1 MVPASAFAR
10 FKREPLVM
18 ATGYDY
24 PFARLLEE
32 AGVDVILV
40 GDSLANVMLGLK
52 STREVDMDVM
62 SVFVGAVGR
71 GAKDT
76 HIMADMPYGSDAD
89 PRLAVGNAKRFLALG
104 AHSVKL
110 EGPKFEVVKA
120 LASEGVPVMG
130 HVGLLPQTAKSLK
143 QVGRDVAERDEVLR
157 AAEGLA
163 AAGVIGMV
171 LEHMAADL
179 AAEITRRV
187 PVPTVGIGAGPDV
200 DGQVLVLHDLL
211 GMHAGNYPPFAKAF
225 ADVHGAA
232 LAGAQGYCRAV
243 RTRAFPGK

>member
-24 PFARLLEE
+24 PFALLLEE

-52 STREVDMDVM
+52 STREVGMDVM

-76 HIMADMPYGSDAD
+76 HIMADMPFGSDAD
-89 PRLAVGNAKRFLALG
+89 PGLAVANAKRFLALG

-110 EGPKFEVVKA
+110 EGPKFGIVKA
-120 LASEGVPVMG
+120 LVSEGVPVMG

-143 QVGRDVAERDEVLR
+143 QVGRDAAERDEVLR
-157 AAEGLA
+157 AAEGLV
-163 AAGVIGMV
+163 AAGAMSLL

-200 DGQVLVLHDLL
+200 NGQVLVLHDFL

-232 LAGAQGYCRAV
+232 LAGAKEYCRAV
-243 RTRAFPGK
+243 RTRAFPAR